1 MCLWKQEYVFQPRNG
16 LIMTTVQLPLSALA
30 AAIMKLSGAP
40 MPGRMPSA
48 TPVLPADLVGLINC
62 V

>member
-1 MCLWKQEYVFQPRNG
+1 MCLWKQESVFQPRNG
-16 LIMTTVQLPLSALA
+16 LIMTTVQPLSSALA
-30 AAIMKLSGAP
+30 AATMRSSGAP

-48 TPVLPADLVGLINC
+48 TPALPADLVGLINC